1 MGRPM
6 LAHDAAGRE
15 DGRVVVLVHGWP
27 LNRTIWSEVTPRLVA
42 SGIRVLAPD
51 LPGFGES
58 PPLPGPTPRVETYAA
73 GLATFL
79 EAVGPHRSAVA
90 GHSFGGYV
98 ALALAEMR
106 PDLVRGLGLIA
117 SRTGADND
125 TVRRGRLETIEKV
138 RAGGAKVLL
147 PGLAEKLVGAR
158 GAVAWRP
165 RASRI
170 IEQVRAESVIAGL
183 AAMAARPDRTV
194 VFDKFSGPRLVVHGS
209 ADALIPVAEAAQ
221 PSTGRPPIRAILPDV
236 GHMPMW
242 ESPEATADA
251 VVTWSKALR
260 P

>member
-1 MGRPM
+1 MLRPM
-6 LAHDAAGRE
+6 LAHDSAGPS
-15 DGRVVVLVHGWP
+15 DGPVVVLVHGWP
-27 LNRTIWSEVTPRLVA
+27 LNRTIWSEVSPRLAA
-42 SGIRVLAPD
+42 SGFRVLAPD

-58 PPLPGPTPRVETYAA
+58 PPLLGPSPRVEAYAA
-73 GLATFL
+73 ELAAFL
-79 EAVGPHRSAVA
+79 EGFGPHRFAVA

-98 ALALAEMR
+98 ALALAEMS
-106 PDLVRGLGLIA
+106 PHLVGGIGLIA

-158 GAVAWRP
+158 GAVPWRP
-165 RASRI
+165 RAGRI
-170 IEQVRAESVIAGL
+170 IEQARAEGVIAGL
-183 AAMAARPDRTV
+183 AAMAARPDRTA
-194 VFDKFSGPRLVVHGS
+194 VFDKSSGLRLVVHGS
-209 ADALIPVAEAAQ
+209 ADALIPVAEAAH

>member
-6 LAHDAAGRE
+6 LAHDAAGRG
-15 DGRVVVLVHGWP
+15 DGPVIVLVHGWP

-42 SGIRVLAPD
+42 SGLRVLAPD

-58 PPLPGPTPRVETYAA
+58 PPLPGPSPRVEGYAA
-73 GLATFL
+73 ELATFL
-79 EAVGPHRSAVA
+79 EAVGPRQAAVA

-106 PDLVRGLGLIA
+106 PDLIGGLGLIA

-138 RAGGAKVLL
+138 RAGGTKVLL
-147 PGLAEKLVGAR
+147 PGLAEKLVGAG

-183 AAMAARPDRTV
+183 TAMAARPDRTA
-194 VFDKFSGPRLVVHGS
+194 VFEKFSGPRLVVHGT

-221 PSTGRPPIRAILPDV
+221 PSTGRPPANDRPPPRRWSSSGRMA
-236 GHMPMW
+236 PMC
-242 ESPEATADA
+242 
-251 VVTWSKALR
+251 R
-260 P
+260 PSWPPSGSHR